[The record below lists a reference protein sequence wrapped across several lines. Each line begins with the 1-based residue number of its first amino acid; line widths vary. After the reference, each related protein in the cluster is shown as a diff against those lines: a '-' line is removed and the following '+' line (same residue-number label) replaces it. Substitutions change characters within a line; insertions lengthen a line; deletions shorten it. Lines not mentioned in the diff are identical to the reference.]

1 MVAQPSHAPK
11 YGPIAQLG
19 AHAVLKQSGVIYHA
33 PPSGFWGLK
42 YGLVAQLGAHAVLK
56 QSGVIYH
63 APPSGFW
70 GLKYGLVAQ
79 LGERSVRIRKVEG
92 STPFESIKR
101 RIVLSDTAFLF
112 AFLCKI
118 VHHSS

>member
-1 MVAQPSHAPK
+1 M
-11 YGPIAQLG
+11 L
-19 AHAVLKQSGVIYHA
+19 
-33 PPSGFWGLK
+33 FC
-42 YGLVAQLGAHAVLK
+42 GLVAQLGAHAVLK

-101 RIVLSDTAFLF
+101 RIVLNDTAFIF
-112 AFLCKI
+112 ATLCKI

>member
-11 YGPIAQLG
+11 YGPI
-19 AHAVLKQSGVIYHA
+19 
-33 PPSGFWGLK
+33 
-42 YGLVAQLGAHAVLK
+42 AQLGAHAVLK

-92 STPFESIKR
+92 STPFESTNLIAGRTPEVTIVVLPYGFVLATQIKDR
-101 RIVLSDTAFLF
+101 L
-112 AFLCKI
+112 
-118 VHHSS
+118 

>member
-1 MVAQPSHAPK
+1 MSLLCPTELWAFKWEVCRLVAQPSHAPK
-11 YGPIAQLG
+11 YGPI
-19 AHAVLKQSGVIYHA
+19 
-33 PPSGFWGLK
+33 
-42 YGLVAQLGAHAVLK
+42 AQLGAHAVLK

-101 RIVLSDTAFLF
+101 RIVLNDTAFLF
-112 AFLCKI
+112 AVLCKI

>member
-1 MVAQPSHAPK
+1 MLDCS
-11 YGPIAQLG
+11 
-19 AHAVLKQSGVIYHA
+19 
-33 PPSGFWGLK
+33 
-42 YGLVAQLGAHAVLK
+42 YGLIAQLGAHAVLK

-92 STPFESIKR
+92 STPLRVHKTPYRVKR
-101 RIVLSDTAFLF
+101 YGVSFG
-112 AFLCKI
+112 
-118 VHHSS
+118 

>member
-1 MVAQPSHAPK
+1 MEGHGQNIALFYQILRLPAPHRH
-11 YGPIAQLG
+11 LM
-19 AHAVLKQSGVIYHA
+19 
-33 PPSGFWGLK
+33 
-42 YGLVAQLGAHAVLK
+42 GAHAVLK

-101 RIVLSDTAFLF
+101 RIVLNDTAFLF
-112 AFLCKI
+112 VFLCKI
-118 VHHSS
+118 AHHSS

>member
-1 MVAQPSHAPK
+1 MLLALPK
-11 YGPIAQLG
+11 ILDKFPEQSYTYRVIWYGP
-19 AHAVLKQSGVIYHA
+19 
-33 PPSGFWGLK
+33 
-42 YGLVAQLGAHAVLK
+42 VAQLGAHAVLK

-101 RIVLSDTAFLF
+101 RIVLNDTAFLF
-112 AFLCKI
+112 AVLCKI